1 MTTYPAEF
9 QCAQIT
15 PYSLTVDM
23 GVLRT
28 AMDGGGARQRRLYRT
43 MPTVYALEFVMT
55 VEQLGEWQVWVNDNG
70 YDYFTIDN
78 LESYQAGLEGKVSSP
93 HVIRFISN
101 LAIDNPV
108 FGWVR
113 VKVQAEGAIL
123 GAAPVL

>member
-1 MTTYPAEF
+1 
-9 QCAQIT
+9 
-15 PYSLTVDM
+15 
-23 GVLRT
+23 
-28 AMDGGGARQRRLYRT
+28 

-55 VEQLGEWQVWVNDNG
+55 VEQLGDWQVWVNDNG

-78 LESYQAGLEGKVSSP
+78 LESYQSGLEGKVSSP

-101 LAIDNPV
+101 LTIDNPV